1 MISEDKIKLMTK
13 LAIYEKNIGKEDFE
27 MNKYYK
33 SNYISHKSFDINVG
47 VTIALLIIFLFDFV
61 MKFIENIERMTDFD
75 FLVSLGTKYLSVW
88 FVVIIFYSVI
98 TNRVFGKKYDKA
110 KLRIDQ
116 YKESLNQLEE
126 TN

>member
-75 FLVSLGTKYLSVW
+75 FLVSLGTKYLAVW

-98 TNRVFGKKYDKA
+98 TNRVFGKKYDNA